1 MRAAGAG
8 GEDGGSSALLL
19 CAAGDGVG
27 PAALLSLPRRAQVL
41 VNAPEGVSRLA
52 LEHRV
57 RPTGRLAA
65 LLLTSLSPDAAV
77 RRSIRITYVLA
88 GSRPLTAALLRAGR
102 PAGPAAAPGSG
113 RPRRAGGG
121 WAARHRGA
129 GSSRGGVC
137 QVGASK
143 GACAQRRHAA
153 ASR

>member
-1 MRAAGAG
+1 MLVAVA
-8 GEDGGSSALLL
+8 GEDSHALLL

-77 RRSIRITYVLA
+77 RCPQQNTN
-88 GSRPLTAALLRAGR
+88 
-102 PAGPAAAPGSG
+102 
-113 RPRRAGGG
+113 
-121 WAARHRGA
+121 
-129 GSSRGGVC
+129 
-137 QVGASK
+137 Q
-143 GACAQRRHAA
+143 HAA
-153 ASR
+153 SL